1 MSEPSGLHPAGP
13 AVAALGGGHGL
24 SATLR
29 AVRRYAGRITAVVSV
44 ADDGGSSG
52 RLRDALG
59 IIAPGDL
66 RKCLVALG
74 DPDGVWAAALEH
86 RFDAGEL
93 EGHSLGNLIL
103 AGLAEVTGDFGAALA
118 EAGRLVRAVG
128 RIVPATDG
136 PVSLKAQLETGEVVG
151 QAAMARTGS
160 IRTVSVV
167 PPDAPASP
175 EAVRA
180 VLEAHQIVLGPGSLY
195 TSVLAVTS
203 VAGIGEALAQAG
215 ARKVYV
221 CNLRPQVPETGG
233 YDLVQHLEA
242 LLAHGVVPDVVVH
255 DPRWLAD
262 IGSAPA
268 LPGAPVVVEAQVG
281 RDDGLAHD
289 PARLAAVLADLVG

>member
-1 MSEPSGLHPAGP
+1 MTEPAGLHPAGP

-24 SATLR
+24 AATLR

-74 DPDGVWAAALEH
+74 DPEGVWAAALEH

-103 AGLAEVTGDFGAALA
+103 AGLAEVTGDFGVALA

-136 PVSLKAQLETGEVVG
+136 PVSLKAQLEAGEVVG
-151 QAAMARTGS
+151 QAAVARTGS
-160 IRTVSVV
+160 IRTVAVV
-167 PPDAPASP
+167 PPDAPASTQ
-175 EAVRA
+175 AVA
-180 VLEAHQIVLGPGSLY
+180 AILEADQIVMGPGSLY

-203 VAGIGEALAQAG
+203 VAGIGDALRRTR
-215 ARKVYV
+215 ARRVYV
-221 CNLRPQVPETGG
+221 CNLRPQVPETDG
-233 YDLVQHLEA
+233 YTLAQHLEA
-242 LLAHGVVPDVVVH
+242 LVAHGVVPDVVVH
-255 DPRWLAD
+255 DPRWL
-262 IGSAPA
+262 GSAAEGVA
-268 LPGAPVVVEAQVG
+268 LPGSPVVVEAQVG
-281 RDDGLAHD
+281 RDDGVAHD
-289 PARLAAVLADLVG
+289 PVRLAAVLADLVG

>member
-1 MSEPSGLHPAGP
+1 M
-13 AVAALGGGHGL
+13 
-24 SATLR
+24 
-29 AVRRYAGRITAVVSV
+29 RRYAGRITAVVSV

-74 DPDGVWAAALEH
+74 DPDGVWAAVLEH

-167 PPDAPASP
+167 PPDAPAST

-180 VLEAHQIVLGPGSLY
+180 VLEADQIVIGPGSLY

-203 VAGIGEALAQAG
+203 VAGIGEALGRTA

-221 CNLRPQVPETGG
+221 CNLRPQVPETEG

-242 LLAHGVVPDVVVH
+242 LEAHGVVPDVVVH
-255 DPRWLAD
+255 DPRWLAEAGAD
-262 IGSAPA
+262 PA
-268 LPGAPVVVEAQVG
+268 RPGAPVVVEAQVG
-281 RDDGLAHD
+281 RDDGFAHD